1 MVSITYKLNGEEV
14 SLEVRPEQTLL
25 SALRDVLG
33 VTSVKEGCGIGDCG
47 ACTVIA
53 DGRAVKSCTALAAQF
68 DGKDIVTVDGLAKG
82 DILHPLQQAFIDNNA
97 VQCGFCIPGIIMAAL
112 SFLEVNPDPTRE
124 EIKEALSG
132 NICRCTGYYPI
143 IEAIENYVRDKKAS

>member
-1 MVSITYKLNGEEV
+1 M
-14 SLEVRPEQTLL
+14 RPEQTLL

-124 EIKEALSG
+124 EIKEALRG
-132 NICRCTGYYPI
+132 NILPLHRLLPHHSKPSRI
-143 IEAIENYVRDKKAS
+143 RPDMKAS

>member
-1 MVSITYKLNGEEV
+1 
-14 SLEVRPEQTLL
+14 VRPEQTLL

>member
-1 MVSITYKLNGEEV
+1 M
-14 SLEVRPEQTLL
+14 RPEQTLL